1 MQEKNRLLR
10 ELDSAIDRGD
20 ISEINNGIKALT
32 ELQAEPIQAED
43 AMLFAAR
50 IQKINKEKNH
60 MNKPKRILPVAIIA
74 AIVMAMG
81 VTAYAAVQL
90 NWFSFVNDDKFV
102 TVRTNENIT
111 EQEIK
116 DIINNSEELPEDF
129 DPSQILQ
136 PDMEDFSFDS
146 VEEAC
151 EQLDMLIPMP
161 ADMPEMT
168 LDDATGSKVS
178 FGDTAQGK
186 TVWLN
191 YSDADGRMLGITV
204 NRHISAPG
212 SPAFGYTT
220 HDMDEGSASKY
231 ISKSGDEYTT
241 LTESDDTG
249 EKTAHI
255 ATIMLGEYEYTLV
268 FFGFEESERTAII
281 DSTDISALK

>member
-1 MQEKNRLLR
+1 MQEKSRILR

-20 ISEINNGIKALT
+20 ISEINNGIEALT
-32 ELQAEPIQAED
+32 ELQTEPIQAED

-50 IQKINKEKNH
+50 IEKINKEKNH

-81 VTAYAAVQL
+81 VTAYAAVQF
-90 NWFSFVNDDKFV
+90 NWFSFVNDNKFV
-102 TVRTNENIT
+102 TIRTNENLT

-129 DPSQILQ
+129 DPSQIIQ
-136 PDMEDFSFDS
+136 PETEDFSFTS

-178 FGDTAQGK
+178 FGDDAQGRM
-186 TVWLN
+186 VWLN
-191 YSDADGRMLGITV
+191 YSDEDGRMFGVTV

-220 HDMDEGSASKY
+220 HDMDEGSVGKY
-231 ISKSGDEYTT
+231 IGKSGDEYTT

-255 ATIMLGEYEYTLV
+255 ATIMLGEYEYSLV

-281 DSTDISALK
+281 DSVNLSSIK